1 MKLEISIWNLS
12 KWLTRNNRYQYYQR
26 MTWQGWCWITKVNL
40 KGCWKLW
47 WMTFVTWFINLLIHQ
62 FSSNAL
68 ELELHISITENAMH
82 MSNIREGS
90 VWTYQAFLVVS
101 TTLLWKKLFWTYF
114 QKLMPLSNLQTLKI
128 VIALSWPVMPLKI
141 LPWNCQNEKIYIECQ
156 KLTLALKMLPL
167 LKLVYLL
174 ASSICFQPKLVQV
187 FKFLW
192 SKLKKR

>member
-1 MKLEISIWNLS
+1 MAHTEQSLSVLS
-12 KWLTRNNRYQYYQR
+12 KDDLARLVLDYKGKFDR
-26 MTWQGWCWITKVNL
+26 ML
-40 KGCWKLW
+40 KTVMDDICD
-47 WMTFVTWFINLLIHQ
+47 LIHK
-62 FSSNAL
+62 FNAL
-68 ELELHISITENAMH
+68 ELELHISKTENAMH

-101 TTLLWKKLFWTYF
+101 MTLLWKKLFWTYF

-128 VIALSWPVMPLKI
+128 VIALSWPIMPLKI